1 MNGDCMFLIIYYQGE
16 LYGSFQN
23 LTLYGCSYQGFISF
37 KKVYVIGTVIVM
49 IQEMN
54 QVFSCK

>member
-1 MNGDCMFLIIYYQGE
+1 MSLIIYHQGE

-23 LTLYGCSYQGFISF
+23 LTLYGCSYQEFISF
-37 KKVYVIGTVIVM
+37 KKLYVIGTVIGM
-49 IQEMN
+49 IQEIN